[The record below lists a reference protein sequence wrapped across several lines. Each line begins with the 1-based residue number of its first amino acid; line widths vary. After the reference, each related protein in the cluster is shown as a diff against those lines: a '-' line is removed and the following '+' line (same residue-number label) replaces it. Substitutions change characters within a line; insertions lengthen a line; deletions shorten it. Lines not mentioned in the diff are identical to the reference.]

1 MGGFQEILHESF
13 RFVFGN
19 LAGIQKNDNIMTR
32 EDLVKEVILLCLRDF
47 KDNAWDLLEML
58 DQDAVEAVYERIKD
72 EIF

>member
-1 MGGFQEILHESF
+1 
-13 RFVFGN
+13 
-19 LAGIQKNDNIMTR
+19 MTR